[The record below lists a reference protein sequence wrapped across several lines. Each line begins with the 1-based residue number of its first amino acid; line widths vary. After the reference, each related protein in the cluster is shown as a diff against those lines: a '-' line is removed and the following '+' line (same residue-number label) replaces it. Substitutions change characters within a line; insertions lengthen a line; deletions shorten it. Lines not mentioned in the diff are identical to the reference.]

1 MSSSVASDLAPRRR
15 RRISGS
21 TSLIRYARVL
31 RESRSSNEDMKRV
44 RPNGD
49 GILTLLCTM
58 RTSSP
63 SIRSM
68 NSLSWTIP
76 KSVVR
81 ISFIAS
87 LTITDSSIFL
97 CLFMICSALTWNCLG
112 LTSSAPILLGLSI
125 LLEET
130 SRNRFANNCES
141 IRYLFRISSLRFPRK
156 TSGMRETSTSWLNFA
171 MNPFSSKESSCTIMS
186 SLVAIPA
193 KR

>member
-15 RRISGS
+15 LRISGS

-31 RESRSSNEDMKRV
+31 RESKSSKEDMNRV
-44 RPNGD
+44 SPNGE
-49 GILTLLCTM
+49 GILTLRWTM

-63 SIRSM
+63 SILSM
-68 NSLSWTIP
+68 NCLSCPIP

-87 LTITDSSIFL
+87 LTITESSIFL

-112 LTSSAPILLGLSI
+112 LTSSAPILLGFSM

-130 SRNRFANNCES
+130 SRKRFAKSCES
-141 IRYLFRISSLRFPRK
+141 IRYLFRISSLPFPRK

-171 MNPFSSKESSCTIMS
+171 MKPFSSKESSCTMMS

-193 KR
+193 NR